1 MLPKRNFIQ
10 KIKTVAHRWMPQA
23 EVFLFGSRARGTAKP
38 TSDWDLLIL
47 LNTNTVLYDTETQLM
62 DIFYDLKLETGQ
74 VISPLIYTKEQW
86 FQKRVNTPLFHTI
99 EKKGVRLQWQA
110 INYDDL
116 FDFDE
121 EKVVPYFKPARDLI
135 QIIDDLL
142 G

>member
-47 LNTNTVLYDTETQLM
+47 LNTNTVSFDTETQLM
-62 DIFYDLKLETGQ
+62 DIFYDLELETGE

-86 FQKRVNTPLFHTI
+86 SQKRVNTPLFHTI
-99 EKKGVRLQWQA
+99 EKEGVRLQ
-110 INYDDL
+110 
-116 FDFDE
+116 
-121 EKVVPYFKPARDLI
+121 
-135 QIIDDLL
+135 
-142 G
+142 